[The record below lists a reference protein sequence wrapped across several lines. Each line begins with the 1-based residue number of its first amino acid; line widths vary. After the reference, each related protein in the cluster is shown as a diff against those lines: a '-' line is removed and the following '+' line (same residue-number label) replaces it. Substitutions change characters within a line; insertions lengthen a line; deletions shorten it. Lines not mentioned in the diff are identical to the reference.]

1 MTVQIKHKSF
11 VGTKCVGTVQVTG
24 AAIRGGK
31 DLVMCQERI
40 ARLEKCSVDR
50 QLLVNVYKCKE
61 LLECQLKIPI
71 HNVRER
77 AGDDCSR

>member
-1 MTVQIKHKSF
+1 MCKVS
-11 VGTKCVGTVQVTG
+11 G

-31 DLVMCQERI
+31 DIVRFQESI
-40 ARLEKCSVDR
+40 DRLEKWSVDR

-61 LLECQLKIPI
+61 LLECQLKIQL

-77 AGDDCSR
+77 AGGDCSR